1 MPRFCLF
8 GDTVNVASRV
18 ETTGQGKGLKHPTLT
33 LLSPLYFV
41 SEQLKYNLTLVT
53 DSETE
58 LRSFPRKIH
67 IDYNSLDLSINFLMI
82 QMNPNQV
89 FYPDYY

>member
-18 ETTGQGKGLKHPTLT
+18 ETTGQGKGLKRPTLT

-58 LRSFPRKIH
+58 L
-67 IDYNSLDLSINFLMI
+67 
-82 QMNPNQV
+82 
-89 FYPDYY
+89 